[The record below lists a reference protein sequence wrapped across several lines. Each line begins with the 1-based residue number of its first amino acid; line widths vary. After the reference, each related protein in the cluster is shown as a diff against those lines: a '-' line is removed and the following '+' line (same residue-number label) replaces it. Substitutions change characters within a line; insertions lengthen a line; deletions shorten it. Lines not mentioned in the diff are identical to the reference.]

1 MARIVHFE
9 IPADDPARA
18 ADFYK
23 KAFGWEFQKWG
34 GPTDYWLASTGPAAE
49 PGINGGILKR
59 PHPGAVTC
67 NTVGVA
73 SLDQSMKDVASAGG
87 TVVVPKMAIAG
98 VGWLSYAVDTEGNQ
112 FGMMQPDPSAK

>member
-18 ADFYK
+18 AEFYK
-23 KAFGWEFQKWG
+23 KCFGWDIQKWG
-34 GPTDYWLASTGPAAE
+34 GPTEYWLASTGPAAE
-49 PGINGGILKR
+49 PGINGGIMKR

-73 SLDQSMKDVASAGG
+73 SLDQSMKDVAGAGG
-87 TVVVPKMAIAG
+87 KVVVPKMAIPG

>member
-1 MARIVHFE
+1 MKTMARIVHFE
-9 IPADDPARA
+9 IPADDPERA

-34 GPTDYWLASTGPAAE
+34 GPADYWLASTGPATE

-59 PHPGAVTC
+59 PHPAAVTC

-73 SLDQSMKDVASAGG
+73 SLDESMKSVEGAGG
-87 TVVVPKMAIAG
+87 KVVVPKMAIPG
-98 VGWLSYAVDTEGNQ
+98 IG
-112 FGMMQPDPSAK
+112 